1 MIPRQQVHVIG
12 TNCQRFDFV
21 ADSLCFAKNR
31 LPNEFYFSPVESYG
45 R

>member
-21 ADSLCFAKNR
+21 ADSLCFLKNH